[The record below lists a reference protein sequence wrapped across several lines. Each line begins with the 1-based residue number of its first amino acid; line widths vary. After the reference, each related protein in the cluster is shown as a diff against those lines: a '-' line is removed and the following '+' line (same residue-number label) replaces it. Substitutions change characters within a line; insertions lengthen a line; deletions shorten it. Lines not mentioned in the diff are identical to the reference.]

1 MEARNQVGI
10 GLSYRPASQCSLAT
24 QFQTRFLELIPRPIA
39 GLKFSTLISV
49 FECFSSF
56 PPFQYSF
63 LALLTYFLPPFNLSS
78 CPFQPFFHSPF
89 IHSFAPFQPSLH
101 TPFSFSSFYCLQY
114 FSSLPVNIS
123 SCPCQSYLL
132 TLSAFLPPLQTF
144 LPTLPLFPYNHSFI

>member
-1 MEARNQVGI
+1 MLYILKMFTIPTPFMRPNAFYFFNFPNFFFSVGNFSPAMGARNQVGI

-63 LALLTYFLPPFNLSS
+63 LALLTFFLLPFNLSS
-78 CPFQPFFHSPF
+78 THLSSILSLPFSRLYYPFQLFFILLSTVFFFSPF
-89 IHSFAPFQPSLH
+89 
-101 TPFSFSSFYCLQY
+101 
-114 FSSLPVNIS
+114 
-123 SCPCQSYLL
+123 
-132 TLSAFLPPLQTF
+132 
-144 LPTLPLFPYNHSFI
+144 